1 MRTSAPTQLR
11 QRGVGA
17 AVLSGP
23 TTWCMIWQTE
33 KEGMNVIKLDHI
45 SKTFG
50 SEADGVHAVR
60 DVTLHIAPG
69 EIFGIIGYSG
79 AGKST
84 LVRCINLLEK
94 PTAGTVTVDGQELTR
109 MPPHQLRQARK
120 KISMIFQLFNL
131 MPSRTVAQN
140 VAFPLKGSGLSGE
153 ETRKKV
159 MELLELVDLPDK
171 ADAYPSQLS
180 GGQKQ
185 RVAIAR
191 ALASDPKV
199 LLCDEATS
207 ALDPQTTQSIL
218 RLIQDIN
225 KKTGITVVV
234 ITHEMAV
241 VKEICHRVAV
251 MDAGHVVE
259 QGTVFDIFSNPQQ
272 PVTKSFIATTSNLG
286 KIDELIAAD
295 DPMVAVKPGEII
307 ARLNYGQSNV
317 SEATI
322 SEVSRRFNVDVSI
335 IFSNTEILD
344 GQSLGGLVAILS
356 GERITEAV
364 EYLSERNVMVEVL
377 KRG

>member
-1 MRTSAPTQLR
+1 M
-11 QRGVGA
+11 
-17 AVLSGP
+17 
-23 TTWCMIWQTE
+23 
-33 KEGMNVIKLDHI
+33 IKLEQV

-50 SEADGVHAVR
+50 SESAGVHAVR
-60 DVTLHIAPG
+60 DVSLHIAPG

-84 LVRCINLLEK
+84 LVRCINLLER

-109 MPPHQLRQARK
+109 MPERELRQARK

-131 MPSRTVAQN
+131 MPSRTVEQN
-140 VAFPLKGSGLSGE
+140 VAFPLKGSGLSRE
-153 ETRKKV
+153 ETRRKV
-159 MELLELVDLPDK
+159 LELLELVGLPDK
-171 ADAYPSQLS
+171 AEAYPSQLS

-218 RLIQDIN
+218 RLIKDIN
-225 KKTGITVVV
+225 QKTGITVVV

-251 MDAGHVVE
+251 MDKGRVVE
-259 QGTVFDIFSNPQQ
+259 EGSVFEVFSNPQQ
-272 PVTKSFIATTSNLG
+272 PVTRSFIATTSNLG
-286 KIDELIAAD
+286 KIEELIAAN
-295 DPMVAVKPGEII
+295 DPIVAVKPGEIV

-317 SEATI
+317 SEAAI

-344 GQSLGGLVAILS
+344 GQPLGGLVALIS
-356 GERITEAV
+356 GDKVGEAIG
-364 EYLSERNVMVEVL
+364 YLSEKNVMVEVL

>member
-1 MRTSAPTQLR
+1 M
-11 QRGVGA
+11 
-17 AVLSGP
+17 
-23 TTWCMIWQTE
+23 
-33 KEGMNVIKLDHI
+33 IKLEHV

-50 SEADGVHAVR
+50 RETDGVHAVR
-60 DVTLHIAPG
+60 DVTIHIAPG

-84 LVRCINLLEK
+84 LVRCINLLER

-109 MPPHQLRQARK
+109 MPERELRQARK

-131 MPSRTVAQN
+131 MPSRTVEQN
-140 VAFPLKGSGLSGE
+140 VAFPLKGSGLSRE
-153 ETRKKV
+153 ETRRKV
-159 MELLELVDLPDK
+159 LELLELVGLPDK
-171 ADAYPSQLS
+171 AEAYPSQLS

-218 RLIQDIN
+218 RLIKDIN
-225 KKTGITVVV
+225 QKTGITVVV

-251 MDAGHVVE
+251 MDKGCVVE
-259 QGTVFDIFSNPQQ
+259 EGSVFEVFSNPQQ
-272 PVTKSFIATTSNLG
+272 PVTRSFIATTSNLG
-286 KIDELIAAD
+286 KIEELIAAN
-295 DPMVAVKPGEII
+295 DPIVAVKPGEIV

-317 SEATI
+317 SEAAI

-344 GQSLGGLVAILS
+344 GQPLGGLVALIS
-356 GERITEAV
+356 GDKVGEAIG
-364 EYLSERNVMVEVL
+364 YLSEKNVMVEVL

>member
-1 MRTSAPTQLR
+1 M
-11 QRGVGA
+11 
-17 AVLSGP
+17 
-23 TTWCMIWQTE
+23 
-33 KEGMNVIKLDHI
+33 IKLDHI

-50 SEADGVHAVR
+50 SEEAGVHAVR
-60 DVTLHIAPG
+60 DVTIHIAPG

-94 PTAGTVTVDGQELTR
+94 PTAGTVTVDGQELLR
-109 MPPHQLRQARK
+109 MPLPGQEKKERPVELPARELRKARK
-120 KISMIFQLFNL
+120 KMGMIFQQFNL

-140 VAFPLKGSGLSGE
+140 VAFPLKGSGLSKE
-153 ETRKKV
+153 EIQKKV
-159 MELLELVDLPDK
+159 KELLELVDLPDK
-171 ADAYPSQLS
+171 AEAYPSQLS

-218 RLIQDIN
+218 RLIRDIN
-225 KKTGITVVV
+225 QKTGITVVV

-241 VKEICHRVAV
+241 VKEICHKVAV
-251 MDAGHVVE
+251 MDAGRVVE
-259 QGTVFDIFSNPQQ
+259 EGSVFDIFSNPQQ
-272 PVTKSFIATTSNLG
+272 PVTRSFVATTSNLG
-286 KIDELIAAD
+286 KIDELIAAN
-295 DPMVAVKPGEII
+295 DPLVAVKPGAVV
-307 ARLNYGQSNV
+307 ARLNYSRSNT

-322 SEVSRRFNVDVSI
+322 SEISRKFNVDVSI
-335 IFSNTEILD
+335 VFSNVEIIE
-344 GQSLGGLVAILS
+344 GQPLGGLVALIS
-356 GERITEAV
+356 GDRVGEAIG
-364 EYLSERNVMVEVL
+364 YLSEKNVMVEVL

>member
-1 MRTSAPTQLR
+1 
-11 QRGVGA
+11 
-17 AVLSGP
+17 
-23 TTWCMIWQTE
+23 
-33 KEGMNVIKLDHI
+33 MNVIKLEHV

-50 SEADGVHAVR
+50 RETDGVHAVR
-60 DVTLHIAPG
+60 DVTIHIAPG

-84 LVRCINLLEK
+84 LVRCMNLLER

-109 MPPHQLRQARK
+109 MPERELRQARK

-131 MPSRTVAQN
+131 MPSRTVEQN
-140 VAFPLKGSGLSGE
+140 VAFPLKGSGLSRE
-153 ETRKKV
+153 ETRRKV
-159 MELLELVDLPDK
+159 LELLELVGLPDK
-171 ADAYPSQLS
+171 AEAYPSQLS

-218 RLIQDIN
+218 RLIRDIN
-225 KKTGITVVV
+225 QKTGITVVV

-251 MDAGHVVE
+251 MDKGRVVE
-259 QGTVFDIFSNPQQ
+259 EGSVFEVFSNPQQ
-272 PVTKSFIATTSNLG
+272 PVTRSFIATTSNLG
-286 KIDELIAAD
+286 KIEELIAAN
-295 DPMVAVKPGEII
+295 DPIVAVKPGEIV

-317 SEATI
+317 SEAAI

-344 GQSLGGLVAILS
+344 GQPLGGLVALIS
-356 GERITEAV
+356 GDKVGEAIG
-364 EYLSERNVMVEVL
+364 YLSEKNVMVEVL

>member
-1 MRTSAPTQLR
+1 
-11 QRGVGA
+11 
-17 AVLSGP
+17 
-23 TTWCMIWQTE
+23 
-33 KEGMNVIKLDHI
+33 MNVIKLEHI

-50 SEADGVHAVR
+50 NETNGVHAVR

-84 LVRCINLLEK
+84 LVRCINLLER

-109 MPPHQLRQARK
+109 MPERELRQARK

-131 MPSRTVAQN
+131 MPSRTVEQN
-140 VAFPLKGSGLSGE
+140 VAFPLKGSGLSRE
-153 ETRKKV
+153 ETRRKV
-159 MELLELVDLPDK
+159 LELLELVGLPDK
-171 ADAYPSQLS
+171 AEAYPSQLS

-218 RLIQDIN
+218 RLIRDIN
-225 KKTGITVVV
+225 RKTGITVVV

-251 MDAGHVVE
+251 MDKGCVVE
-259 QGTVFDIFSNPQQ
+259 EGSVFEVFSNPQQ
-272 PVTKSFIATTSNLG
+272 PVTRSFIATTSNLG
-286 KIDELIAAD
+286 KIEELIAAN
-295 DPMVAVKPGEII
+295 DPIVAVKPGEIV

-335 IFSNTEILD
+335 VFGNVEIID
-344 GQSLGGLVAILS
+344 GQPLGGLVAILS

-364 EYLSERNVMVEVL
+364 NYLSECNVMVEVL

>member
-1 MRTSAPTQLR
+1 
-11 QRGVGA
+11 
-17 AVLSGP
+17 
-23 TTWCMIWQTE
+23 
-33 KEGMNVIKLDHI
+33 MNVIKLEHV

-50 SEADGVHAVR
+50 RETDGVHAVR
-60 DVTLHIAPG
+60 DVTIHIAPG

-84 LVRCINLLEK
+84 LVRCINLLER
-94 PTAGTVTVDGQELTR
+94 PTAGTVTVDGRELTR
-109 MPPHQLRQARK
+109 MPERELRQARK

-131 MPSRTVAQN
+131 MPSRTVEQN
-140 VAFPLKGSGLSGE
+140 VAFPLKGSGLSRE
-153 ETRKKV
+153 ETRRKV
-159 MELLELVDLPDK
+159 LELLELVGLPDK
-171 ADAYPSQLS
+171 AEAYPSQLS

-218 RLIQDIN
+218 RLIRDIN
-225 KKTGITVVV
+225 QKTGITVVV

-251 MDAGHVVE
+251 MDKGRVVE
-259 QGTVFDIFSNPQQ
+259 EGSVFEVFSNPQQ
-272 PVTKSFIATTSNLG
+272 PVTRSFIATTSNLG
-286 KIDELIAAD
+286 KIEELIAAN
-295 DPMVAVKPGEII
+295 DPIVAVKPGEIV

-344 GQSLGGLVAILS
+344 GQPLGGLVALIS
-356 GERITEAV
+356 GDKVGEAIG
-364 EYLSERNVMVEVL
+364 YLSEKNVMVEVL